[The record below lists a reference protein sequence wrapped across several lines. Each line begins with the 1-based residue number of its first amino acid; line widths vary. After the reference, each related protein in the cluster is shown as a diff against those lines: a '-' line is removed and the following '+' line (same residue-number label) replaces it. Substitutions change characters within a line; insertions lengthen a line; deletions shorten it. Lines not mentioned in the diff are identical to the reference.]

1 MKRGLVFALL
11 LFAGPAEAQF
21 RTASE
26 WAALPAPSRTAY
38 MAGARDTLAL
48 LAMSGQ
54 GAALKKID
62 ACLSDSRYGNSEW
75 LANSVAE
82 YVKTRAD
89 LANGNIAELA
99 FRYIENL
106 CATTPTRRDADP
118 AEAVVSLSEFTAF
131 AAPLRAHYVEAVQD
145 SLRPIALSSKS
156 KEGKLARD
164 LECMKRD
171 GLDDPAKL
179 ADASLKFAKDQE
191 GKINKDASFAQIT
204 LVFLGQNCK

>member
-11 LFAGPAEAQF
+11 LFASPAQAQF
-21 RTASE
+21 RTVAD

-48 LAMSGQ
+48 LAMSGR
-54 GAALKKID
+54 GALLKKID
-62 ACLSDSRYGNSEW
+62 GCLNDLRYGNATW
-75 LANSVAE
+75 LADSVAE
-82 YVKTRAD
+82 YVKSRAD
-89 LANGNIAELA
+89 LASANIAELA
-99 FRYIENL
+99 FSYIQNL

-131 AAPLRAHYVEAVQD
+131 AAPLRSHYVEAVQD
-145 SLRPIALSSKS
+145 SLQPVARDKDSKV
-156 KEGKLARD
+156 ARD

-171 GLDDPAKL
+171 GLADPAKL
-179 ADASLKFAKDQE
+179 ADAASKFAKDQE